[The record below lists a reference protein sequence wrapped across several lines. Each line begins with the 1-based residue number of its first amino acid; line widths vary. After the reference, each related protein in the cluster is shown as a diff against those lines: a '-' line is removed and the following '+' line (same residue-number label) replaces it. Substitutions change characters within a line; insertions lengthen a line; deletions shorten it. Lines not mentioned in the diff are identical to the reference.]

1 MIEMISM
8 GECLIELFS
17 EEPIETSKTFTRS
30 MAGDS
35 FNIVVAAS
43 RLGTKTGYITKLGDD
58 PFKGYLKNSFRS
70 EGVDTSHVIVDRG
83 KGFNAAHF
91 VAVDENGEREFV
103 YYRKGSAPSTI
114 RPSDIKEAYISN
126 AKIMHCSGIAQAI
139 SETSR
144 KAVLKAAR
152 IAKDHGILVSYDPN
166 YRHQLW
172 THKEARAAMEEIIP
186 FVDIFLPSAPAD
198 TIPLF
203 DTDNPES
210 AVSEAQRRG
219 VKTTVVTMGE
229 KGSLLSSPERSKWF
243 EPFIGGRVIDTT
255 GAGDA
260 YKGGFIHGL
269 LEGFTPSEAA
279 TIGNISAGLTIT
291 GRGALG
297 AIPDRKKVYNIYE
310 NTKGNK

>member
-1 MIEMISM
+1 
-8 GECLIELFS
+8 
-17 EEPIETSKTFTRS
+17 
-30 MAGDS
+30 
-35 FNIVVAAS
+35 
-43 RLGTKTGYITKLGDD
+43 
-58 PFKGYLKNSFRS
+58 
-70 EGVDTSHVIVDRG
+70 
-83 KGFNAAHF
+83 
-91 VAVDENGEREFV
+91 
-103 YYRKGSAPSTI
+103 
-114 RPSDIKEAYISN
+114 
-126 AKIMHCSGIAQAI
+126 MHCSGIAQAI

-144 KAVLKAAR
+144 QAVLKAAR

-229 KGSLLSSPERSKWF
+229 KGSLLSSPEGSKWF

-297 AIPDRKKVYNIYE
+297 AIPDRKKVYNIFE
-310 NTKGNK
+310 NMKGNK